1 MKLQKCHQI
10 KPYKSFHE
18 HKRQLEKCYRRG
30 EKYSFGHQCNQKGIR
45 MIKGNDGDEKEF
57 VEAKE
62 WGNNGINIEEEGIK
76 ECDLSLNVLAES
88 YTHNTIEIKGSYYG
102 RDSVILIDC

>member
-1 MKLQKCHQI
+1 
-10 KPYKSFHE
+10 
-18 HKRQLEKCYRRG
+18 
-30 EKYSFGHQCNQKGIR
+30 
-45 MIKGNDGDEKEF
+45 

-76 ECDLSLNVLAES
+76 ECDLSLNALAES

>member
-1 MKLQKCHQI
+1 
-10 KPYKSFHE
+10 
-18 HKRQLEKCYRRG
+18 
-30 EKYSFGHQCNQKGIR
+30 

-76 ECDLSLNVLAES
+76 ECDLSLNALAES
-88 YTHNTIEIKGSYYG
+88 YTHNTIKIKGSYYG